1 MTVLRGFVAA
11 CLLPAAAAGEPV
23 HLVRGNDSDANRV
36 NIVVLGDGYTRGE
49 IDKYADNVEGLLT
62 KLFAEP
68 PFADYAAYFN
78 VRRIDV
84 VSRESGADHPS
95 QQIFR
100 DTALHARYECLDN
113 EEEEEEQ
120 PPWVLCIDN
129 GAVLDVLDRSV
140 PSIDQPIVL
149 VLVNDKEYGGSA
161 RGTYAVAS
169 VHQDGAEIMLHEL
182 GHSLGE
188 LADEYWCDDETKC
201 QNWVEPN
208 KVNAT
213 RESTVAAIK
222 WSHWIEPGTPVPA
235 TDATPGIVS
244 AFEGARYCETGLY
257 RPTYKSKM
265 RNVRRP
271 FEQVNTE
278 QLIRKIY
285 NFVEPIYTTSPPAG
299 QLRSDRCEPLT
310 FRVESPTAPTLMI
323 TWTIDGRIVGNQR
336 SLTVQTCQLEA
347 GWHTIEV
354 IVHDATED
362 LRARDGQY
370 EARDSCMWELE
381 VVK

>member
-23 HLVRGNDSDANRV
+23 DLVRGNGPDENRV
-36 NIVVLGDGYTRGE
+36 NIVVLGDGYTQGE
-49 IDKYADNVEGLLT
+49 IDKYADDVEVLLT
-62 KLFAEP
+62 RLFAEQ

-84 VSRESGADHPS
+84 VSRESGADYPL

-100 DTALHARYECLDN
+100 DTALHAQYECLG
-113 EEEEEEQ
+113 EKR
-120 PPWVLCIDN
+120 PPWVLCVND
-129 GAVLDVLDRSV
+129 GAVEGVLDRSV

-149 VLVNDKEYGGSA
+149 VLVNDQEYGGSA

-169 VHQDGAEIMLHEL
+169 VHHDSAAIMLHEL
-182 GHSLGE
+182 GHSLGD
-188 LADEYWCDDETKC
+188 LADEYLLTDRTRC
-201 QNWVEPN
+201 QNWVEPDE
-208 KVNAT
+208 VNAT

-222 WSHWIEPGTPVPA
+222 WSHWIEPSTPVPA

-278 QLIRKIY
+278 QLIRRIY
-285 NFVEPIYTTSPPAG
+285 NFVKPIDTTSPPAG

-323 TWTIDGRIVGNQR
+323 TWTIDGRPAGSQR
-336 SLTVQTCQLEA
+336 SLMVQTCPLEA

-354 IVHDATED
+354 MVHDVTAAV
-362 LRARDGQY
+362 RARDGRY
-370 EARDSCMWELE
+370 EARSMWQLE